1 MAMHPHW
8 PPSLR
13 WLVFMFF
20 SLSVSASAMA
30 EAPLP
35 ENGATQRFVPAEP
48 VAPLQ
53 IVTGGEAVHYFV
65 KLVTAKGG
73 KAVLSVFVRAG
84 EKVAI
89 KVPLGSYRI
98 KYAAGTA
105 WQGEKALFG
114 EATQYFEAEKRF
126 DFARKG
132 GKTKGFLV
140 ELIVKPDGNLSRR
153 PLGKT
158 DW

>member
-1 MAMHPHW
+1 MAIHPR
-8 PPSLR
+8 PLPSLR
-13 WLVFMFF
+13 WLVIFVLF
-20 SLSVSASAMA
+20 LSVPVAARA

-35 ENGATQRFVPAEP
+35 ENGATQRFVQTEP

-53 IVTGGEAVHYFV
+53 IVTSGEASHYLV

-73 KAVLSVFVRAG
+73 KPVLSVFVRAG
-84 EKVAI
+84 DKVSL
-89 KVPLGSYRI
+89 KVPLGSYRV

-105 WQGEKALFG
+105 WQGESALFG

-126 DFARKG
+126 DFVRKG
-132 GKTKGFLV
+132 GKTKGFEIELV
-140 ELIVKPDGNLSRR
+140 ARPDGDLSTRSI
-153 PLGKT
+153 GKA